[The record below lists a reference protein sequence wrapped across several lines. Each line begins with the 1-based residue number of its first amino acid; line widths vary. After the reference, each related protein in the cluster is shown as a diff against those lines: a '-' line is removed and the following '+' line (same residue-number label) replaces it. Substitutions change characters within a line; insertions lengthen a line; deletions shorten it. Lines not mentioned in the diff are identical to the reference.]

1 MNIEP
6 IKHILRRCIILLY
19 RKSGTHKTK
28 QEYYYWIDWLK
39 KQLKDYNKM
48 KNIKEKNVDME
59 TCTIYSPALEDTE
72 GTLDVFSH

>member
-19 RKSGTHKTK
+19 RKAGTHKTK

-39 KQLKDYNKM
+39 VQLKSYNKM
-48 KNIKEKNVDME
+48 KNIKEKNNIKKLILKNEYLVKD
-59 TCTIYSPALEDTE
+59 LK
-72 GTLDVFSH
+72 FSNK

>member
-19 RKSGTHKTK
+19 RKSGTYKTK

-39 KQLKDYNKM
+39 VELKGYNKM
-48 KNIKEKNVDME
+48 KNIKEKNNIKKLILKNEYLVKD
-59 TCTIYSPALEDTE
+59 LR
-72 GTLDVFSH
+72 FSNE